1 MSDLQVPGDQVDHG
15 RWRVAMTVNG
25 ADLDAWMLPHETL
38 LEVLRDGLGHH
49 EVRYGCG
56 EGVCGTCTVLLDGEP
71 VSSCLLLAVQA
82 DGCSVVT
89 VRGLSGG
96 AGGDGPHPL
105 QASFLRNGAAQC
117 GFCTPGMLLA
127 AHALLEREARP
138 SRERIR
144 RELIGNLC
152 RCTGYSSILD
162 AIEQCAASAAGSGD
176 GAAGSGDG

>member
-1 MSDLQVPGDQVDHG
+1 MSEPGDHG
-15 RWRVAMTVNG
+15 RRRVAVTVNG
-25 ADLDAWMLPHETL
+25 VELDAWVLPHETL
-38 LEVLRDGLGHH
+38 LEVLRDTLGHH

-56 EGVCGTCTVLLDGEP
+56 EGVCGTCTVLLDGEA

-89 VRGLSGG
+89 ARGL
-96 AGGDGPHPL
+96 GDGAEPHPL

-127 AHALLEREARP
+127 AHALLQREQRP
-138 SRERIR
+138 SREMIR

-152 RCTGYSSILD
+152 RCTGYTRIVD
-162 AIEQCAASAAGSGD
+162 AIEQCGGEIARSPDA
-176 GAAGSGDG
+176 